1 MNRIALIGAKEGWCP
16 QFAQATY
23 RRWLPKG
30 RDPSGKVELTDAL
43 REIGQ
48 DSDTILALAASEDV
62 KAELNAQTNAA
73 KELGISSSPTFVTPM
88 KSSGEMTGL
97 QMRSNGIFG
106 KIANSRNH
114 RTFMKPRP
122 PIAKRTI
129 ENCPRQEATANS
141 GTKSTLWN

>member
-73 KELGISSSPTFVTPM
+73 KELGISGSPTFVTPD
-88 KSSGEMTGL
+88 E
-97 QMRSNGIFG
+97 IFWG
-106 KIANSRNH
+106 DDRLTDAIQWHLRQNSKFPQSPNVHETAASDRKAND
-114 RTFMKPRP
+114 
-122 PIAKRTI
+122 
-129 ENCPRQEATANS
+129 
-141 GTKSTLWN
+141 